1 MTITKKLLGIGLALT
16 LSTPLFAN
24 TRNWVSLAI
33 APEWD
38 SYGIDADLYINE
50 VGGSLANTS
59 LPQLGGL
66 TPAQAMMGGN
76 PHHFDN
82 VKFHDALLAFDIE
95 GANYF
100 EDEARFGLIY
110 GLTLQKMLKQDIDSD
125 ELDSMLGGDLGLDA
139 SDYHLGIKAR
149 LLLSYRWFF
158 DSEHKLGIELDG
170 GAFFKYISAKSDT
183 VDLKI
188 LYAGPSL
195 QAAFLYNFTKHFG
208 IRTGFRLDI
217 PLSNNIKLD
226 IDLSQK
232 SMMGG
237 RVPAGAVTK
246 NKVYADGTTGAAP
259 LAYNLMPF
267 IGVVYNY

>member
-50 VGGSLANTS
+50 VPESLDMLKAR
-59 LPQLGGL
+59 
-66 TPAQAMMGGN
+66 N
-76 PHHFDN
+76 PYHFDN
-82 VKFHDALLAFDIE
+82 AKFHDALLAFDIE

-125 ELDSMLGGDLGLDA
+125 ELDTMLGGDLGLDA

-208 IRTGFRLDI
+208 IRTGLRLDI

-232 SMMGG
+232 AMMGG
-237 RVPAGAVTK
+237 SVPAGAVTK
-246 NKVYADGTTGAAP
+246 NKVYAEGTTGAAP